1 MRIAVHQ
8 QCIHFGGRNRSSKVD
23 GSRSLADATLL
34 VGNRDNT
41 SHDYFLRRI
50 AAKNSANA
58 AVKSMPHFGAT
69 FHVEHFKSKA
79 VSQSLL
85 FCANV
90 PCGTFSG
97 EKNLNRGM
105 QRSTWN
111 TCGASLREIV
121 PTLEQ

>member
-23 GSRSLADATLL
+23 GSRGLADATLL
-34 VGNRDNT
+34 VGNRDNA

-69 FHVEHFKSKA
+69 FHVKHFKSKA
-79 VSQSLL
+79 VSQSLS
-85 FCANV
+85 FV
-90 PCGTFSG
+90 QTFHVEHFRG
-97 EKNLNRGM
+97 EAFK
-105 QRSTWN
+105 
-111 TCGASLREIV
+111 
-121 PTLEQ
+121 